1 VALPDYTTDIAVL
14 AGSGPGLVVHSSGVH
29 GVEGFAGS
37 GIQIAILS
45 NFSAEA
51 AEARSA
57 DPDAPTIVLVHAVNP
72 FGMAH
77 FRRFNENNVDL
88 NRNALP
94 STDRAAVLAR
104 DT

>member
-1 VALPDYTTDIAVL
+1 M
-14 AGSGPGLVVHSSGVH
+14 
-29 GVEGFAGS
+29 
-37 GIQIAILS
+37 
-45 NFSAEA
+45 
-51 AEARSA
+51 
-57 DPDAPTIVLVHAVNP
+57 VNP